1 MSINSKTNDT
11 IMHRPRKTAIF
22 NKQEKKKTLG
32 NKSSLSPYS
41 RITHATHL

>member
-22 NKQEKKKTLG
+22 NKQEKKKHLEI
-32 NKSSLSPYS
+32 SPVS
-41 RITHATHL
+41 PPTVE